1 MNCSTFFPFRLNH
14 HNLDSKIYELL
25 RLINR
30 HEMRNPLSALIGC
43 ADAIITSLNELR
55 TATRMG
61 GVLNGTRNP
70 HLEHNS
76 EISKPLHLLDETIEA
91 ADTIIYCAMHQKRII
106 DDILTLSRLDSNLLL
121 VSPEP
126 SQPIHLVRSALKMFE
141 AELKRAETK
150 LEVTEEPSLETLQVQ
165 WTLLDPSRVLQV
177 LINLMSKA
185 YSPPDLP
192 LSLRELSHLRRRPSD
207 SQLPPA
213 SLILVVLISPSKR
226 NKIHAHRTPPP
237 HQNNHGRLP
246 RQALHE

>member
-1 MNCSTFFPFRLNH
+1 MLSSHHKYKFKCWDVLRWMNS
-14 HNLDSKIYELL
+14 
-25 RLINR
+25 

-43 ADAIITSLNELR
+43 ADEIITALSELR
-55 TATRMG
+55 AKARNGGDSNDHSKNDSKTRKY
-61 GVLNGTRNP
+61 LY
-70 HLEHNS
+70 
-76 EISKPLHLLDETIEA
+76 LLDEAIEA

-150 LEVTEEPSLETLQVQ
+150 LEVIEEESLETLQVQ

-185 YSPPDLP
+185 YSF
-192 LSLRELSHLRRRPSD
+192 
-207 SQLPPA
+207 A
-213 SLILVVLISPSKR
+213 SLLLMSRDTSFQRSNLNIIKSSEPY
-226 NKIHAHRTPPP
+226 
-237 HQNNHGRLP
+237 
-246 RQALHE
+246 

>member
-1 MNCSTFFPFRLNH
+1 
-14 HNLDSKIYELL
+14 LDSKIYELL
-25 RLINR
+25 RQINR
-30 HEMRNPLSALIGC
+30 HEIRNPLSALIGC

-61 GVLNGTRNP
+61 GVPNGTRNP
-70 HLEHNS
+70 HLERGS
-76 EISKPLHLLDETIEA
+76 EISKRLHLLDETIEA
-91 ADTIIYCAMHQKRII
+91 ADTIIYCTMHQKRII

-150 LEVTEEPSLETLQVQ
+150 LEVIEEPSLESLQVQ

-185 YSPPDLP
+185 YSLPNLP
-192 LSLRELSHLRRRPSD
+192 LSLRELSHLRRKPSD
-207 SQLPPA
+207 SKLPLA

-226 NKIHAHRTPPP
+226 NKVHAYRTPPP
-237 HQNNHGRLP
+237 YQNNHGRLP